1 MTLVNGSVLNHPMRM
16 GKKLDSLAIASGQD
30 QPAAAMSDILD
41 LPACTNTA
49 LRRAARRLGQL
60 YDDALA
66 PLDLKAT
73 QIGLMAEIERACAGG
88 LADGPTLQDLA
99 ARLAIQIS
107 ALTHALKPLVRDGLV
122 ELRPDV
128 DDRRTKH
135 AVLTGLGKQRL
146 TDAVV
151 LWAAAN
157 SRVEEVLGAGS
168 AATLRALAD
177 EVASD
182 GFLAAYTTGDQE

>member
-1 MTLVNGSVLNHPMRM
+1 MR
-16 GKKLDSLAIASGQD
+16 KKPLPSGASD
-30 QPAAAMSDILD
+30 PDRPATDDIDILGQ
-41 LPACTNTA
+41 LACTNTA

-73 QIGLMAEIERACAGG
+73 QIGLIAEIERFSARGVKE
-88 LADGPTLQDLA
+88 GPTLQDLA

-107 ALTHALKPLVRDGLV
+107 ALTHALRPLVRDGLV
-122 ELRPDV
+122 ELRPDAE
-128 DDRRTKH
+128 DRRTKH
-135 AVLTGLGKQRL
+135 GVLTRLGRKRL
-146 TDAVV
+146 AEALV

-157 SRVEEVLGAGS
+157 NRVEEALGPDS

-182 GFLAAYTTGDQE
+182 DFLATYGAARNLPGEAAASVRK